1 MDFHRAIRRG
11 HALLFQACLWTLLLI
26 QPACKPPEPRAD
38 LVILNGAEPESLDP
52 AVVTGQADLRAT
64 GALFEGLTRNDPRTG
79 APVPGLAG
87 RWDISADR
95 TIYTFYLRTNAIWS
109 TGAPITASDVVY
121 SWLRVLNPMTAGDYA
136 SQLFPI
142 ENASEF
148 NRGLITNA
156 ALVGVK
162 ALEPSVLRVRL
173 RRPTLYFLDVCACP
187 TMAVVPRQAIEK
199 YEDRWL
205 LAKPLPVSGPYL
217 LESWRVNDKIRLR
230 KNPLYW
236 DAANTQNNCVDLLP
250 VGSAVTALDLY
261 LTGAADIVWDKE
273 LAPAELLDT
282 LLRRPDFHTFDYLG
296 VYFCRINVT
305 KKPFDD
311 PRVRRA
317 LALAIDKQRLVEKI
331 TSAGENPASQLTPP
345 IIANYHPPEGLGR
358 DPEAARRLLA
368 EAGYPG
374 GAGFPAFTYMFN
386 AAAGG
391 SAKMHQKIAV
401 ELQQMWERELGLHM
415 ELRQVEWKAL
425 LAAQSALDYDMCRS
439 SWVADYNDPTTFLD
453 LFLSDNGNNRTG
465 WKNEAYDRLL
475 DEAGLQSDP
484 AAREKL
490 LQKAES
496 LLVREELPLV
506 PLFFYKGINYYDDT
520 RIQGIYPNVIDQHP
534 INTIRRIR

>member
-1 MDFHRAIRRG
+1 MHRVIHRAG
-11 HALLFQACLWTLLLI
+11 AFLLLSALFVLLVF
-26 QPACKPPEPRAD
+26 QSACTPQEPRAD

-64 GALFEGLTRNDPRTG
+64 GALFEGLTRNDPRDG
-79 APVPGLAG
+79 VPTPALAE
-87 RWDISADR
+87 RWDVSPDGMV
-95 TIYTFYLRTNAIWS
+95 YTFYLRTNAVWS
-109 TGAPITASDVVY
+109 TGTLITTADVVY
-121 SWLRVLNPMTAGDYA
+121 SWLRVLNPYTAGDYA

-142 ENASEF
+142 KNAAEY
-148 NRGLITNA
+148 NRGAITNA
-156 ALVGVK
+156 VLVGVK
-162 ALEPSVLRVRL
+162 ALSPQVLRVEL
-173 RRPTLYFLDVCACP
+173 RRPTPYFLDLCACP
-187 TMAVVPRQAIEK
+187 TMAVVPHQTIEVYK
-199 YEDRWL
+199 DRWL

-282 LLRRPDFHTFDYLG
+282 LLKRPDFHTFDYLG
-296 VYFCRINVT
+296 VYFFRINVT
-305 KKPFDD
+305 RKPFDD

-331 TSAGENPASQLTPP
+331 TAAGEKPASQITPP
-345 IIANYHPPEGLGR
+345 IIPNYHPPEGLGR

-368 EAGYPG
+368 DAGYPG
-374 GAGFPAFTYMFN
+374 GAGFPTFTYMFN

-401 ELQQMWERELGLHM
+401 ELQQMWARELGLHM

-425 LAAQSALDYDMCRS
+425 LAAQSSLDYDMCRS
-439 SWVADYNDPTTFLD
+439 SWVGDYNDPNTFLD

-465 WKNEAYDRLL
+465 WKNAAYDALL
-475 DEAGLQSDP
+475 DQAGMQADP
-484 AAREKL
+484 IAREKL
-490 LQKAES
+490 LQKAEA
-496 LLVREELPLV
+496 LLVREELPMV
-506 PLFFYKGINYYDDT
+506 PLFFYKGISYYDGT
-520 RIQGIYPNVIDQHP
+520 KITGIYPNVIDQHP
-534 INTIRRIR
+534 INAIRRIR